1 MGLSGASLVGGLL
14 FAFTGIGLIPLT
26 LAALGSGFGLGTLF
40 GESKQDKIKRIV
52 LEKGLEQLYESQEET
67 FDKISE
73 EINLAFENK
82 IKLSSQII
90 KEAILLLES
99 IIEKQDVLDKK
110 SKEISN
116 INSSINALMAQ
127 IT

>member
-14 FAFTGIGLIPLT
+14 FAFTGIGLVPLT
-26 LAALGSGFGLGTLF
+26 LAALGSGFGLGALF
-40 GESKQDKIKRIV
+40 GESKQDKIKRII
-52 LEKGLEQLYESQEET
+52 LEKGLEQFYESQQET

-73 EINLAFENK
+73 EITLVFENK

-116 INSSINALMAQ
+116 IDSNINTLIAQ